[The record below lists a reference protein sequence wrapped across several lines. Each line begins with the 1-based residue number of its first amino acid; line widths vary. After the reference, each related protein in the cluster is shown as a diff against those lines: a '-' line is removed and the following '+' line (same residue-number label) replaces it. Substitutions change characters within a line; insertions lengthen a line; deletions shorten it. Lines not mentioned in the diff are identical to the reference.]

1 MAGISDFIDM
11 ATKQLGVSTGAAQAG
26 AGGLLAMLKDKV
38 GGDLFGKVSDAIPGA
53 ADLVG
58 KAPAAGGGGMLG
70 GLMEKAG
77 GLLGGSAGGAMGV
90 AAMLGKAGISLDK
103 ARGFGEMFLGFVRSK
118 LPNDVLRALRAK
130 AGDLGK
136 LLG

>member
-1 MAGISDFIDM
+1 MPGINDFIDM
-11 ATKQLGVSTGAAQAG
+11 ATKQLGVSSGAAQSG
-26 AGGLLAMLKDKV
+26 AGGLLSMLKDKV
-38 GGDLFGKVSDAIPGA
+38 GGDLFGKVAAAIPGA

-58 KAPAAGGGGMLG
+58 KAPGAGGGGVLG

-90 AAMLGKAGISLDK
+90 AAMLGKAGIPLDK
-103 ARGFGEMFLGFVRSK
+103 ARGFGEMFLNFVKSK
-118 LPNDVLRALRAK
+118 LSPDLLKSLLAK

-136 LLG
+136 LVG

>member
-11 ATKQLGVSTGAAQAG
+11 ATQQLGISTGAAQSG

-38 GGDLFGKVSDAIPGA
+38 GGDLFGKVAAAIPGA

-70 GLMEKAG
+70 GLMAKAG
-77 GLLGGSAGGAMGV
+77 GLLGGSTGGAMGV

-103 ARGFGEMFLGFVRSK
+103 ARGFGEMFFNFAKSK
-118 LPNDVLRALRAK
+118 LSPDLLKSLLAK

-136 LLG
+136 LAG